1 MKLKFVLGLV
11 FLLSISSISIGQTK
25 KFLPVDDSAR
35 DPTFFV
41 FRARLFRA
49 IQEKDAKF
57 IYSILDEKIQ
67 NDFGGG
73 VGVANFKSTWRLER
87 PNSQFWNELL
97 SVLSLGGRFDEADH
111 SFSAPYLFNG
121 FPEGA
126 DEFQSGAIIEDGV
139 RVRKEP
145 STQSDVIRTLSFEI
159 VEVPNWEVKGN
170 AKEKRQWVQVKLD
183 DGQSGYVAAEF
194 IRSPIDYRAIFEKKK
209 GKWLMTAFIAGD

>member
-1 MKLKFVLGLV
+1 MKLKLVIGFVLLV
-11 FLLSISSISIGQTK
+11 SLASISVGQSR
-25 KFLPVDDSAR
+25 KFLPVDESAK

-73 VGVANFKSTWRLER
+73 VGVPNFKSTWRLER
-87 PNSQFWNELL
+87 PNSPFWNELL
-97 SVLSLGGRFDEADH
+97 SVISLGGRFDETDH

-121 FPEGA
+121 FPESA

-159 VEVPNWEVKGN
+159 VDVPNWEVKGN
-170 AKEKRQWVQVKLD
+170 AKDKRQWVQVKLD

-209 GKWLMTAFIAGD
+209 GKWMMTAFIAGD

>member
-1 MKLKFVLGLV
+1 VKLKFVLGLV